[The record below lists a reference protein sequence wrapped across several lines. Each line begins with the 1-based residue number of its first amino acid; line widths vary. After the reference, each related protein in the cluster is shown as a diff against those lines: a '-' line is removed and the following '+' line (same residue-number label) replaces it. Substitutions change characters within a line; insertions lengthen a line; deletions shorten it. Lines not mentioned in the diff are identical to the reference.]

1 MVVLRI
7 SQHRG
12 LPTRPSALGRDVGG
26 LPGPPPWVAMDSNAG
41 VAGEAKENGD
51 GDEADDHEDPNE
63 AARKFFSL
71 SLSSVSLFL
80 SLKIPLSPLFLCL
93 FLSKNPTLS
102 HSLFASLSPVSLTTV
117 SLSLRFFS
125 SVFCVCDCGKLRN
138 CLHGILNRN
147 F

>member
-1 MVVLRI
+1 MLLVVLRI
-7 SQHRG
+7 SQRRG

-51 GDEADDHEDPNE
+51 GDEADDHEDSNE

-80 SLKIPLSPLFLCL
+80 SLKSPSLLCFFVCFSLKIPLSLTHSLLLSLSTFFFLRFLCL
-93 FLSKNPTLS
+93 
-102 HSLFASLSPVSLTTV
+102 
-117 SLSLRFFS
+117 
-125 SVFCVCDCGKLRN
+125 
-138 CLHGILNRN
+138 
-147 F
+147 